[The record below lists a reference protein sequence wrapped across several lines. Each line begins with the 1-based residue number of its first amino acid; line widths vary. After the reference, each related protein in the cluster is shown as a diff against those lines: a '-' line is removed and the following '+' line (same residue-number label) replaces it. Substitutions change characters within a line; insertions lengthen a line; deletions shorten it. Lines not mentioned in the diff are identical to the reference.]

1 MPPLLPLPPSS
12 RVGLAAAH
20 RSAVAAALGCEPAA
34 LDLRLLAPASDDPT
48 PLRTISRTVFAQRDP
63 VATGDAGARVDQVL
77 ALVRSLTAGE
87 GPYMPGLVVVGT
99 ARHEGPLGAIAL
111 NDALREVANPD
122 GAPTGFTAF
131 GDVPVRVG
139 DPLTVRGN
147 LFRHRLWDAQR
158 ALVIGTSREEEGGA
172 PTLLLAGETTR
183 EGQPG
188 VRLFEL
194 TALDLRACALGY
206 ADTLPHLAGAGHAAG
221 AAFRLPDLPDVVLL
235 ALEGPRTVAPPA
247 AP

>member
-20 RSAVAAALGCEPAA
+20 RAAIATALACSPES

-48 PLRTISRTVFAQRDP
+48 PLRTISRPVFAQREGPADD
-63 VATGDAGARVDQVL
+63 DASARVDEVL
-77 ALVRSLTAGE
+77 SRVRSLTADV
-87 GPYMPGLVVVGT
+87 GPYSPGLVVVGT

-111 NDALREVANPD
+111 NDALRDLVNPD
-122 GAPTGFTAF
+122 GSPTGFTAF

-158 ALVIGTSREEEGGA
+158 ALVIATSRDDESGA
-172 PTLLLAGETTR
+172 PTLLLAGEATR

-194 TALDLRACALGY
+194 SALDLRACALGY

-221 AAFRLPDLPDVVLL
+221 AAFRLAELPEVVFLVL
-235 ALEGPRTVAPPA
+235 DGPRPTTPPA
-247 AP
+247 SA